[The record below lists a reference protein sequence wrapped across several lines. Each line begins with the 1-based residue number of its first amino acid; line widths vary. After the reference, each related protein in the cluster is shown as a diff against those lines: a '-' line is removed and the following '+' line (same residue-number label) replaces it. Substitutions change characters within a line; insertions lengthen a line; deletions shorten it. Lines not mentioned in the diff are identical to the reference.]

1 MKWVIDHFLAKWVA
15 DSVFLNL
22 HCSIRQKCSTGDW
35 RAPHPCR
42 LLNFNILSACHN
54 KADADMKRPY
64 SLRCAGTVLAL
75 LCAGVEG
82 EYLCQTY
89 YKPAQ
94 IVGIWISKP
103 KQQNNVF
110 FLILE
115 GNSWATLTSNIFFTS
130 NVCGVQPSKCDIS
143 CPHWIA
149 PYYMVLPMCH
159 YYAQYGVLLLFTL
172 AVKSFVQLFRHH
184 NSFKEN
190 KSYY

>member
-1 MKWVIDHFLAKWVA
+1 VQHWRLEGTSSMPAPKLQYIIGLPQQSRCGYEA
-15 DSVFLNL
+15 SV
-22 HCSIRQKCSTGDW
+22 QSTL
-35 RAPHPCR
+35 CR
-42 LLNFNILSACHN
+42 H
-54 KADADMKRPY
+54 
-64 SLRCAGTVLAL
+64 RCGVSVLAL
-75 LCAGVEG
+75 LCAGVEE

-103 KQQNNVF
+103 KQQNNIF

-143 CPHWIA
+143 CPHWIP